1 MGGENHRRYRFIDLG
16 TFGGPNS
23 FTNGSSVVINDK
35 GTVVGEADT
44 GIPCPYLP
52 EFPISP
58 AFKWERG
65 VMTELPR
72 LPGGCGGFPIAIN
85 SKGTI
90 VGSADN
96 GVFDPLTDGPEIRAV
111 IWKEGQI
118 LDLGTFGGAN
128 SLATNI
134 SDRGQVAGIAQ
145 NDVPDLFPFG
155 DVVSSSPTQWHAFLW
170 ERGAMHDLGTLGGP
184 HSGTAG
190 ALALNERGQVTGVSY
205 TNFDVSPTTGEPTLN
220 VFLWNRNRLQRL
232 GTLGGAFA
240 DARTINERGQIVGF
254 TTPAGDDSHPFLWDH
269 GSMRDLGTLGGS
281 FGVAGWINALGKW

>member
-1 MGGENHRRYRFIDLG
+1 LTFEERTAQAGTEEKNMKRTLAATITAIALLAGMMFVTPLPAQDQSATMGRENRRRYKFIDLG

-44 GIPCPYLP
+44 SIPCPYLP

-85 SKGTI
+85 SEGTI
-90 VGSADN
+90 VGWADN
-96 GVFDPLTDGPEIRAV
+96 GVFDPLTAGPEIRAV

-134 SDRGQVAGIAQ
+134 NDRGQVVGASFTATGE
-145 NDVPDLFPFG
+145 
-155 DVVSSSPTQWHAFLW
+155 THAFLW
-170 ERGAMHDLGTLGGP
+170 EDGVMIDLGTLAGP
-184 HSGTAG
+184 YS
-190 ALALNERGQVTGVSY
+190 V
-205 TNFDVSPTTGEPTLN
+205 
-220 VFLWNRNRLQRL
+220 
-232 GTLGGAFA
+232 A
-240 DARTINERGQIVGF
+240 DAINNPG
-254 TTPAGDDSHPFLWDH
+254 
-269 GSMRDLGTLGGS
+269 
-281 FGVAGWINALGKW
+281 